1 MGNWCGA
8 RGSSKKALAQQESYP
23 PLSLVAKGG
32 TAAGPPPGE
41 GPTMAPRKGEVY
53 LGLDDEGT
61 PIHGVMVNKG
71 NKKLVMHVRKGNT
84 VEEALDRPQVHP
96 PHIHIPQKRQGFL
109 DEIRE
114 NLMVTDSNESSHGAM
129 GFLP

>member
-1 MGNWCGA
+1 M
-8 RGSSKKALAQQESYP
+8 Q
-23 PLSLVAKGG
+23 
-32 TAAGPPPGE
+32 
-41 GPTMAPRKGEVY
+41 PRKGEVY
-53 LGLDDEGT
+53 LGMDDEGV
-61 PIHGVMVNKG
+61 PIHGVMVTKG

-84 VEEALDRPQVHP
+84 VEEAIDRPQVHP
-96 PHIHIPQKRQGFL
+96 PHIHIPEKRQGFL